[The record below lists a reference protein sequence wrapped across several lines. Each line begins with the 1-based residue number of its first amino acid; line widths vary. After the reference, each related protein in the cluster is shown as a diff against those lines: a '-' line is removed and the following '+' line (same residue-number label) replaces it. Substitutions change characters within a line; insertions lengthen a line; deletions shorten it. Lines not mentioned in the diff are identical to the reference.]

1 MSFIRNRIVG
11 VRQPTPTVQQD
22 PPYGGPVVTVES
34 GPTQD
39 NNVRSV
45 PAPRSRLERIGFW
58 IIVAA
63 AVAVLLLLLGVLLPP
78 IMGGLVTGFY
88 TGLFAATLTLL
99 NTQRASGWANA
110 VLGRQVFPVLRAP
123 HGDIW
128 RLALVNGGLMFT
140 FAFLFHV
147 LAHFIGPFFTGF
159 LVFAALVG
167 AGVFY
172 SRARKVIIKP

>member
-1 MSFIRNRIVG
+1 MSFIRDRIVG
-11 VRQPTPTVQQD
+11 VKQAQPTVQQD
-22 PPYGGPVVTVES
+22 TYGGPIITVES
-34 GPTQD
+34 GPTQS

-45 PAPRSRLERIGFW
+45 PARSRLERIGFW

-63 AVAVLLLLLGVLLPP
+63 AVALLLLLLGVLLPP
-78 IMGGLVTGFY
+78 IMGGLITGFY

-128 RLALVNGGLMFT
+128 RLAGVNGGLMFT
-140 FAFLFHV
+140 FAFLFYV
-147 LAHFIGPFFTGF
+147 LAQFIGAFLAGF
-159 LVFAALVG
+159 LVFGALVG
-167 AGVFY
+167 SGVFY